1 MENPDILSIIVR
13 KRSIMDNIKNCTV
26 NRSFYNI
33 CMKILE
39 DQVYI
44 LYYFNRIKRRSVFPK
59 KRNRIDRTYY
69 TMKNRYI
76 NKEDTPILTFFNNL
90 QMI

>member
-13 KRSIMDNIKNCTV
+13 KRSIMDNIKHCTV
-26 NRSFYNI
+26 NRSFYDI
-33 CMKILE
+33 SMKILE

-44 LYYFNRIKRRSVFPK
+44 LYYFNRMKRRVFFPK

-69 TMKNRYI
+69 TIKNRYI
-76 NKEDTPILTFFNNL
+76 NKEETPILTFFNNL

>member
-13 KRSIMDNIKNCTV
+13 KRSIMDNIKHCAV
-26 NRSFYNI
+26 NRSFYDI

-39 DQVYI
+39 NQVYI
-44 LYYFNRIKRRSVFPK
+44 LYYFNRMKRRAFFPK

-76 NKEDTPILTFFNNL
+76 NKEETPILTFFNNL

>member
-1 MENPDILSIIVR
+1 MENPDILSLIVR

-26 NRSFYNI
+26 NKSFYNI

-44 LYYFNRIKRRSVFPK
+44 LYYFNSMKRLAFFPK

-76 NKEDTPILTFFNNL
+76 NKEETPILTFFNNL
-90 QMI
+90 

>member
-1 MENPDILSIIVR
+1 MENSDILSIIVR
-13 KRSIMDNIKNCTV
+13 KRVIMDNIKYCAI

-33 CMKILE
+33 CMEILK

-44 LYYFNRIKRRSVFPK
+44 LYYFNRMKWRTFFP
-59 KRNRIDRTYY
+59 KRNRLNRTYY

-76 NKEDTPILTFFNNL
+76 NKEETPILTFFNNL

>member
-1 MENPDILSIIVR
+1 MENPDILSIIVT
-13 KRSIMDNIKNCTV
+13 KRSIVDNIKYCAV

-33 CMKILE
+33 CMQILK

-44 LYYFNRIKRRSVFPK
+44 FYYFNRMKRRTFFLK
-59 KRNRIDRTYY
+59 KRNRLNRTYY

-76 NKEDTPILTFFNNL
+76 NKEETPILTFFNNL